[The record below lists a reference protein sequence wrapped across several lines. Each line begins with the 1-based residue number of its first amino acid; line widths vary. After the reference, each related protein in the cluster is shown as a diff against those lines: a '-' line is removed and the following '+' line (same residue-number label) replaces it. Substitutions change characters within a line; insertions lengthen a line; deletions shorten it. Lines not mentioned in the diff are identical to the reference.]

1 MVFHM
6 GISSDKLFSQTHLVM
21 LYITFYLFK
30 KNEHLQHFKNMKEEL
45 FNVEIKNT
53 HGKATKVVNDRQG
66 KTIFGGGNIKFI
78 DPQEDIL
85 SMGCGHESHTEIND
99 CFFKYLGSPAD

>member
-1 MVFHM
+1 MRA
-6 GISSDKLFSQTHLVM
+6 
-21 LYITFYLFK
+21 
-30 KNEHLQHFKNMKEEL
+30 EL

-66 KTIFGGGNIKFI
+66 KTIFGGKYKIEIHYGLDETNWVSSNDALRRIYK
-78 DPQEDIL
+78 QEEIL
-85 SMGCGHESHTEIND
+85 LMGCGHERHTEIND

>member
-1 MVFHM
+1 MRA
-6 GISSDKLFSQTHLVM
+6 
-21 LYITFYLFK
+21 
-30 KNEHLQHFKNMKEEL
+30 EL

-66 KTIFGGGNIKFI
+66 KTIFGGKYKIEIYYGLDETNWVSSNDALRRIYKNCKFI
-78 DPQEDIL
+78 DPQEEIL
-85 SMGCGHESHTEIND
+85 LMGCGHESHTEMND